1 MCRKDKISA
10 SMSADIKARDNMR
23 CRGCGGGFL
32 SPSDLTCDHIMPE
45 SAGGKT
51 DAENLQALC
60 WHCNAVKG
68 VAIDPL
74 GWNLPVWPAIDWN
87 DPQAVQAEAKATQA
101 RQDEFRARV
110 QQTKAREMLYWQ
122 CLRQTWTESKHSW
135 NGRKSAR
142 ISKLSAHKRIAKIK
156 GEKFAEK
163 IRKMV
168 SV

>member
-1 MCRKDKISA
+1 MCKKDKIGA
-10 SMSADIKARDNMR
+10 SMSTAIKTRDNMR

-74 GWNLPVWPAIDWN
+74 GWDLQTWAAIDWN

-110 QQTKAREMLYWQ
+110 KDAKDRELLYWQ
-122 CLRQTWTESKHSW
+122 CLRQTWTESKHVW
-135 NGRKSAR
+135 KGRKSP
-142 ISKLSAHKRIAKIK
+142 RIAKLAAHNRIKSVK
-156 GEKFAEK
+156 GEKYAEK